1 MPPLYRCCS
10 SAVGRPAS
18 SASLTSLPGIWQGIQ
33 HTVLGVQGL
42 LFMVWG
48 SEDWGLGFRVRG
60 LITKRAE
67 IKIRM
72 EGFGFR
78 ASGVGCEVKGVP

>member
-1 MPPLYRCCS
+1 
-10 SAVGRPAS
+10 
-18 SASLTSLPGIWQGIQ
+18 
-33 HTVLGVQGL
+33 
-42 LFMVWG
+42 MVWG